1 MAWSDNVRC
10 LYCDGKLPLYRKITS
25 GQFCSAAHRK
35 SYWQDQER
43 LAVERLHQTHDSLRA
58 YRSPEALEAILGKPA
73 ASEPISID
81 KYYLAGQ
88 PPEPDLR
95 DVESRPS
102 VEEMARSASN
112 TGNVKFA
119 GFLTEEK
126 PALRAWHA
134 LLAAWDTE
142 FAQWPMSTPAIPS
155 CSSARDERSLPTANG
170 LAVPLFHAV
179 GLAAQIRAA
188 AEKAQPVEFIAKLIA
203 KVPFAIAPET
213 AELSRAFLET
223 LKAAEVV
230 PEPVLQA
237 EPALEAQ
244 SLVEE
249 TALPFA
255 EPVAAPSNISIEPA
269 ALVLH
274 ADAPEPQQI
283 VTAITRMEPLPFT
296 KAPRAM
302 AARAGAAGDAKP
314 MELKTATGAPSMK
327 FALAATAPEMQLA
340 AGHGYAVLNSAG
352 AAPAKLNAASA
363 PSAQALELRSETSSP
378 SLHFGSQ
385 SLELNLRPAPGCRYD
400 VQSQP
405 GPIQQAGASLSGAG
419 DEISIAPAPVKQ
431 LGAQSLKLGLG
442 IAGLCELPVQSAAG
456 AALPI
461 GSTEALAARNELRIL
476 PLPAGLVKAV
486 LHPPMAGIR
495 PLAFAPTACAPS
507 APQPDTR
514 GVDLIY
520 AANKLM
526 NPVAKLE
533 PLDGSVTPQRHGFL
547 AAFGGA
553 QDGKHAWT
561 HAMDFWQNAPRDLKL
576 LAIAIPI
583 LLGLALRPS
592 LPKVRVTAP
601 ATNGNISRNLGDGIR
616 AQFVNVRNSV
626 AQRAAVALNE
636 DFRSGL
642 DEWQT
647 RGDLSTGWAFDE
659 NGFVKPGTL
668 ALYRPSLGLRD
679 YDFEFLGLIDK
690 KALSWV
696 VRAKDFDNYYVVKL
710 VVTKAGSVPT
720 MGITRYAVIDG
731 KAEASVSTVAA
742 INARPDMLY
751 RVTMDVHD
759 DTFLLRMQ
767 DTVVDNWSEPR
778 LKRGGVGFFASRG
791 EESRLRWLNITHQY
805 DMLGRLCAY
814 LAPYNIPTTDGSW

>member
-73 ASEPISID
+73 ASEPVSIGN
-81 KYYLAGQ
+81 YYLAGQ
-88 PPEPDLR
+88 PPEVDLP
-95 DVESRPS
+95 DVESRLS

-112 TGNVKFA
+112 TGNVRFA

-155 CSSARDERSLPTANG
+155 CSSERDERLLPTANG

-203 KVPFAIAPET
+203 KVPFAIAPQTE
-213 AELSRAFLET
+213 ELTRAFLET

-230 PEPVLQA
+230 AEPVLQV
-237 EPALEAQ
+237 EPPLEAKP
-244 SLVEE
+244 LVEE
-249 TALPFA
+249 APLPLAEPIAALPK
-255 EPVAAPSNISIEPA
+255 ISIEPA
-269 ALVLH
+269 AIVLH
-274 ADAPEPQQI
+274 AEAPEPQQT
-283 VTAITRMEPLPFT
+283 VAAITRMEPLPFT
-296 KAPRAM
+296 NAPRAM

-314 MELKTATGAPSMK
+314 MDLKSATGAPSMK
-327 FALAATAPEMQLA
+327 FALTAAAPEMQMA
-340 AGHGYAVLNSAG
+340 AGNVYAVLNSTG
-352 AAPAKLNAASA
+352 AAPAKLNASNV
-363 PSAQALELRSETSSP
+363 PSVQALELQSETSSP
-378 SLHFGSQ
+378 SLKLASR

-405 GPIQQAGASLSGAG
+405 GPIQQAGAACSGAS
-419 DEISIAPAPVKQ
+419 DEFSIAPAPVKQ
-431 LGAQSLKLGLG
+431 LGAQSLELGLG
-442 IAGLCELPVQSAAG
+442 IAGPCELPVRSAAG
-456 AALPI
+456 TSLPV
-461 GSTEALAARNELRIL
+461 GPTEALAGRNELQIVAL
-476 PLPAGLVKAV
+476 PDGLVKTA
-486 LHPPMAGIR
+486 LHPTMVGIR
-495 PLAFAPTACAPS
+495 PLAFAATASAPS

-520 AANKLM
+520 AANAPM

-533 PLDGSVTPQRHGFL
+533 PLDGSVTPQRTGFL

-647 RGDLSTGWAFDE
+647 RGDLSTGWSFDE

-710 VVTKAGSVPT
+710 VVAKAGPIPT

-731 KAEASVSTVAA
+731 KAQPSVNTVAA

-751 RVTMDVHD
+751 RVTMNVHD